1 MLSTFAFFAV
11 LCVLCVPFT
20 SKEERKGRKGDA
32 KRAKR
37 LKRYMKKHFVNIFF
51 FLLCLV
57 ISLRSIAND
66 QPKPYLQWSQL
77 SPIPDQVGFAGSMA
91 GVSNG
96 ALIVAGG
103 SNFVNGTPWNGGVK
117 TWYDKIFVL
126 EQPNGQWKE
135 AGRLP
140 HPLAYGLS
148 LTWNDGVIV
157 AGGSDATHHYSDVLM
172 LRYKNGKIETENLPS
187 LPEPVANACGV
198 IMGDKLYI
206 AGGSKAP
213 NATETSTNFWM
224 LDLSQPAAQRT
235 WTVLQPWP
243 GPSRMMAIAGTQEGA
258 LYLFSGVQLSM
269 NAGDSVAH
277 REYLK
282 DAYKY
287 IPGRGWSRISDLPKP
302 VAGAAGPAFTA
313 GQSHLLLF
321 GGDNGKY
328 FDQNASLQQKH
339 PGFSNNVF
347 MYNTITDT
355 WSTIGNI
362 FTDKKADAENNPNG
376 STWAPVTTTAVIW
389 NGNIVLPG
397 GEVRPGTRTNR
408 VLMATPVQPPGG
420 FRLLDWTIVGIYFL
434 LVVAISVIV
443 SRNMQRTTNGF
454 FLGGGKIP
462 WWAAGLSIFGSKL
475 SALTFIA
482 IPAKAYAT
490 DWVYLLNNI
499 MIVAVAPIVVYFYLP
514 YFRKLK
520 LTSVYEYL
528 NIRFNKRV
536 KWLGSLT
543 FVLFQISRL
552 GIVIYLPALV
562 LSAVTGINIFTCII
576 GTSIITTAYS
586 VSGGIEA
593 VVWTE
598 VMQVGVLL
606 GGALVTLIFI
616 ANSLNGGFG
625 QLFTEAMHHDKF
637 RLAITDW
644 TITEPV
650 LWVVFVGGF
659 LTQLVTYS
667 SDQVVVQR
675 YLTTSTEAEAKKS
688 IYTNAILVIPASL
701 IFFSVGTALW
711 VYFRHHPAN
720 LNPHGR
726 VDDVF
731 PWYISNQLPSGLA
744 GLVIAGLFAATM
756 STISSSMNSI
766 ATVVTTDFYQSVRPQ
781 STDKQRFV
789 FARWVTLALGGLGCL
804 IAIYMVYLRNAS
816 IWDQYIKIIGLFG
829 GCLAGMFVAG
839 IFFPR
844 INSRG
849 IMIGF
854 IVSAVSLYFIQAVN
868 IINFFLYPA
877 AAVLICVVVAYF
889 SSMIGVAKKT

>member
-1 MLSTFAFFAV
+1 
-11 LCVLCVPFT
+11 
-20 SKEERKGRKGDA
+20 
-32 KRAKR
+32 
-37 LKRYMKKHFVNIFF
+37 MKKRTLNIFL
-51 FLLCLV
+51 FLLGL
-57 ISLRSIAND
+57 IALQTKAND
-66 QPKPYLQWSQL
+66 STKPYLNWSQL
-77 SPIPDQVGFAGSMA
+77 PAIPDETGFAGSFA

-96 ALIVAGG
+96 ALLVAGG
-103 SNFVNGTPWNGGVK
+103 SNFGKGGTPWNGGNK
-117 TWYDKIFVL
+117 SWYDKIFVL
-126 EQPNGQWKE
+126 EQANGQWKE
-135 AGRLP
+135 AGKLP
-140 HPLAYGLS
+140 HPLAYGVS
-148 LTWNDGVIV
+148 CTWQDGVII
-157 AGGSDATHHYSDVLM
+157 AGGSDATQHYSDVLM
-172 LRYKNGKIETENLPS
+172 LRYKNGKIETEKLPS
-187 LPEPVANACGV
+187 LPEPIANACGIV
-198 IMGDKLYI
+198 IGSKLYI
-206 AGGSKAP
+206 AGGIKSPTASQAEK
-213 NATETSTNFWM
+213 NFWV
-224 LDLSQPAAQRT
+224 LDLALPAAQRA
-235 WTVLQPWP
+235 WASPGAWP
-243 GPSRMMAIAGTQEGA
+243 GEGRMLAVAGTQEGA
-258 LYLFSGVQLSM
+258 FYLISGAAISKQ
-269 NAGDSVAH
+269 AGDSAIH
-277 REYLK
+277 RTFLK

-287 IPGRGWSRISDLPKP
+287 VSGKGWSRIADLPQS
-302 VAGAAGPAFTA
+302 VAAAPSPAFTT
-313 GQSHLLLF
+313 GQTHMLVF

-328 FDQNASLQQKH
+328 FDQNATLQQKH
-339 PGFSNNVF
+339 PGFSPQVW
-347 MYNTITDT
+347 MYNSITDS
-355 WSTIGNI
+355 WSTIGDLI
-362 FTDKKADAENNPNG
+362 TEKLADSDSNPNA
-376 STWAPVTTTAVIW
+376 STWAPVTTTSVVW
-389 NGNIVLPG
+389 NGSLVLPA

-408 VLMATPVQPPGG
+408 VLMASPVQPPGG
-420 FRLLDWTIVGIYFL
+420 FRALDWTIVGIYFL
-434 LVVAISVIV
+434 LVIAISVIV
-443 SRNMQRTTNGF
+443 SRNMQRTTSGF

-490 DWVYLLNNI
+490 DWVYLLNNV
-499 MIVAVAPIVVYFYLP
+499 MIVVVAPIVVYFYLP

-528 NIRFNKRV
+528 NIRFNRQV

-543 FVLFQISRL
+543 FVLFQVSRL

-562 LSAVTGINIFTCII
+562 LSAVTGIDIFLCII
-576 GTSIITTAYS
+576 GTSVITTAYS

-606 GGALVTLIFI
+606 GGALATLFFI
-616 ANSLNGGFG
+616 AHSMNGGFG
-625 QLFTEAMHHDKF
+625 QLWSEAMTHDKF
-637 RLAITDW
+637 RLASLDW

-675 YLTTSTEAEAKKS
+675 YLTTSTEQEAKKS

-711 VYFRHHPAN
+711 VYYRHHPAA

-726 VDDVF
+726 TDDVF

-766 ATVVTTDFYQSVRPQ
+766 ATVITTDFYTSVKPE
-781 STDKQRFV
+781 SSDKQRFV
-789 FARWVTLALGGLGCL
+789 FARWTTVLLGAIGCL

-844 INSRG
+844 IHSVG
-849 IMIGF
+849 IITGF
-854 IVSAVSLYFIQAVN
+854 IVSAICLYFIQAAG
-868 IINFFLYPA
+868 IINFFLYPV
-877 AAVLICVVVAYF
+877 AAVLICVLVAYVT
-889 SSMIGVAKKT
+889 SVVWPVKKATPA